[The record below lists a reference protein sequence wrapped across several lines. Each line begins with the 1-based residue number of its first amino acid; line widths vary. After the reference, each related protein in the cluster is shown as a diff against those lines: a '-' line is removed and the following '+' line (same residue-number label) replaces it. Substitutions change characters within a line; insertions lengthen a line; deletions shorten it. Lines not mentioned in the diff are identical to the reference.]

1 MVEKKQTMFNIIEKE
16 IKWEGKKLT
25 LQTGKIARQA
35 TGAVMATYGE
45 TMVLATV
52 VAAKEA
58 KEDQDFFPLTVNYQ
72 EKFASSGKIPGS
84 FNRRE
89 GRPSVHETLI
99 SRLIDRP
106 IRPLFPETFKN
117 EVQVIATVFNYD
129 KENNPDI
136 VAMIAS
142 SAALSIS
149 GIPFMGPIGA
159 ARVAYVKNKYVI
171 NPTRK
176 QMENTKLDLVV
187 AGTNEGVLMV
197 ESEANELSEEIML
210 GAVEAGF
217 KSFQPIIKL
226 INEMAEEVGN
236 EKWEIPTRPAEYETV
251 MQSFK
256 SLIGS
261 ELKKAYTIKAKQE
274 RASKIA
280 EIKEKAI
287 ASINEEDEA
296 SLKIAPTVFSDLEA
310 EIMRTAIL
318 KGEPRID
325 GRDTKTIRPIECE
338 VGILG
343 RNHGSALFTRGET
356 QALVSATIGIKD
368 DEQLEDDLNGIRGER
383 FMLHYNFPPFS
394 VGETGKLGS
403 PGRREI
409 GHGKLAWRAN
419 HAMLPTAEEFPYTIR
434 VVSDITESNGS
445 SSMATT
451 CGASLAMMDAGIPVK
466 APVAGIAMGLIKEGD
481 TFAILSD
488 IMGDE
493 DHLGDMDFK
502 VAGTKDGI
510 TALQMDI
517 KITSITFEI
526 MKQALAQ
533 AHVGRE
539 HILGKMAEAIS
550 APRKELSKYAPTIVE
565 MHVNPKKIRD
575 IIGSGGNVIRSI
587 CEKSNTKIEIEDSGL
602 VKIAGTTQEEIQ
614 TAIDIINEICVEPE
628 VGKIYDGTVSRIMDF
643 GAVVSFLGNNDGM
656 VHISEIQEEKIK
668 KIGDVLKVGDKVRVL
683 LTEVKDGK
691 NRLSIKQALKKEN
704 GEVKKVKETKEVKKE
719 EKEKTSSNTKANTK
733 TKTKAKA
740 KTTAKTTTA
749 KKETKS
755 KKK

>member
-1 MVEKKQTMFNIIEKE
+1 MFGLGKKKSMFNIVEKE
-16 IKWEGKKLT
+16 IMWEGKKLI

-35 TGAVMATYGE
+35 TGAVFATYGD
-45 TMVLATV
+45 TKVLATV
-52 VAAKEA
+52 VAAKTAVEG
-58 KEDQDFFPLTVNYQ
+58 QDFFPLTVNYQ
-72 EKFASSGKIPGS
+72 EKFASAGKIPGS

-89 GRPSVHETLI
+89 GRPSVHETLV

-129 KENNPDI
+129 RSNAPDI

-142 SAALSIS
+142 SAALAIS

-159 ARVAYVKNKYVI
+159 ARVAYIDDKFVV
-171 NPTRK
+171 NPTR
-176 QMENTKLDLVV
+176 QELENTKLDLVV
-187 AGTNEGVLMV
+187 AGTDEGVLMV
-197 ESEANELSEEIML
+197 ESEANELSEDTML
-210 GAVEAGF
+210 SAVETGF

-226 INEMAEEVGN
+226 IKEMKAEVGN
-236 EKWEIPTRPAEYETV
+236 PDWEIPAQAPEYSTLKAR
-251 MQSFK
+251 F
-256 SLIGS
+256 IS
-261 ELKKAYTIKAKQE
+261 EFGEEIANAYRIKAKLERQE
-274 RASKIA
+274 ALA
-280 EIKEKAI
+280 EIKERAFATI
-287 ASINEEDEA
+287 DAEDEV
-296 SLKIAPTVFSDLEA
+296 SLRIAPSVFSDIEA
-310 EIMRTAIL
+310 ETMRGAIL
-318 KGEPRID
+318 RGEPRID
-325 GRDTKTIRPIECE
+325 GRDTKTVRPIECE

-356 QALVSATIGIKD
+356 QALVSATIGVKD
-368 DEQLEDDLNGIRGER
+368 DEQLEDDLNGVRGER

-394 VGETGKLGS
+394 VGECGKLGT

-419 HAMLPTAEEFPYTIR
+419 HAMLPSYEEFPYTIR

-481 TFAILSD
+481 QFAILTD

-533 AHVGRE
+533 AHEGRK
-539 HILGKMAEAIS
+539 HILGKMAEAIKE
-550 APRKELSKYAPTIVE
+550 PRKELSPYAPTIFE
-565 MHVNPKKIRD
+565 MQINPKKIRSV
-575 IIGSGGNVIRSI
+575 IGSGGAVIRAI

-602 VKIAGTTQEEIQ
+602 VKIAGLDKDEIESAKQ
-614 TAIDIINEICVEPE
+614 MIDEICADPE
-628 VGKIYDGTVSRIMDF
+628 IGKIYDGEVIKLMDF
-643 GAVVSFLGNNDGM
+643 GAVVSFMNGANEGM
-656 VHISEIQEEKIK
+656 VHISEIQEKKVK
-668 KIGDVLKVGDKVRVL
+668 KIEDVLSIGDKVRVMV
-683 LTEVKDGK
+683 TEMKDGK
-691 NRLSIKQALKKEN
+691 TRLSIK
-704 GEVKKVKETKEVKKE
+704 
-719 EKEKTSSNTKANTK
+719 
-733 TKTKAKA
+733 KAKEA
-740 KTTAKTTTA
+740 EK
-749 KKETKS
+749 
-755 KKK
+755 

>member
-1 MVEKKQTMFNIIEKE
+1 MFGLGKKKSMFNIVEKE
-16 IKWEGKKLT
+16 IMWEGKKLT

-35 TGAVMATYGE
+35 TGAVFATYGD
-45 TMVLATV
+45 TKVLATV

-58 KEDQDFFPLTVNYQ
+58 KEGQDFFPLTVNYQ
-72 EKFASSGKIPGS
+72 EKFASAGKIPGS

-89 GRPSVHETLI
+89 GRPSVHETLV

-129 KENNPDI
+129 KTNSPDI

-142 SAALSIS
+142 SAALAIS

-159 ARVAYVKNKYVI
+159 ARVAYINDKFVV
-171 NPTRK
+171 NPTK
-176 QMENTKLDLVV
+176 QELENTKLDLVV
-187 AGTNEGVLMV
+187 AGTEEGVLMV
-197 ESEANELSEEIML
+197 ESEANELSEDTML
-210 GAVEAGF
+210 SAVETGF

-226 INEMAEEVGN
+226 IKEMKQEVGN
-236 EKWEIPTRPAEYETV
+236 PDWEIPAQVPEYATLKAKFVAEFGDEIT
-251 MQSFK
+251 
-256 SLIGS
+256 
-261 ELKKAYTIKAKQE
+261 KAYKIKAKLERQDALADIKE
-274 RASKIA
+274 RAFATIDA
-280 EIKEKAI
+280 
-287 ASINEEDEA
+287 EDEV
-296 SLKIAPTVFSDLEA
+296 SLRVAPYVFSDIEA
-310 EIMRTAIL
+310 ETMRGAIL
-318 KGEPRID
+318 RGEPRID
-325 GRDTKTIRPIECE
+325 GRDTKTVRPIECE

-356 QALVSATIGIKD
+356 QALVSATIGVKD
-368 DEQLEDDLNGIRGER
+368 DEQLEDDLNGVRGER

-394 VGETGKLGS
+394 VGECGKLGS

-419 HAMLPTAEEFPYTIR
+419 HAMLPSYEEFPYTIR

-481 TFAILSD
+481 QFAILTD

-533 AHVGRE
+533 AHEGRK
-539 HILGKMAEAIS
+539 HILGKMAEAIKE
-550 APRKELSKYAPTIVE
+550 PRKELSQYAPTIVE
-565 MHVNPKKIRD
+565 MQINPKKIRSV
-575 IIGSGGNVIRSI
+575 IGSGGAVIRSI

-602 VKIAGTTQEEIQ
+602 VKIAGLDKDEISVAQ
-614 TAIDIINEICVEPE
+614 KMINDICADPEI
-628 VGKIYDGTVSRIMDF
+628 GKVYDGEVIKLMDF
-643 GAVVSFLGNNDGM
+643 GAVVSIMNGSNEGM
-656 VHISEIQEEKIK
+656 VHISEIRDRKVK
-668 KIGDVLKVGDKVRVL
+668 KIEDVLAVGDKVRVMV
-683 LTEVKDGK
+683 TEMKDGK
-691 NRLSIKQALKKEN
+691 TRLSIKQAAALD
-704 GEVKKVKETKEVKKE
+704 
-719 EKEKTSSNTKANTK
+719 SIS
-733 TKTKAKA
+733 
-740 KTTAKTTTA
+740 
-749 KKETKS
+749 
-755 KKK
+755 

>member
-1 MVEKKQTMFNIIEKE
+1 MMKKSMFNIVEKD
-16 IKWEGKKLT
+16 IMWEGKKLT

-52 VAAKEA
+52 VAAKQP

-89 GRPSVHETLI
+89 GRPSTHETLV

-142 SAALSIS
+142 SAALAIS

-159 ARVAYVKNKYVI
+159 ARVSYADNKYII
-171 NPTRK
+171 NPTLK
-176 QMENTKLDLVV
+176 QMENSDLDLVV
-187 AGTNEGVLMV
+187 AGTSEGVLMV

-210 GAVEAGF
+210 GAVEKGF

-226 INEMAEEVGN
+226 INTMAKEVGN
-236 EKWEIPTRPAEYETV
+236 EKWDIPVRPTEYDTV

-256 SLIGS
+256 DLIGA
-261 ELKKAYTIKAKQE
+261 ELKKAYTIKAKHE
-274 RASKIA
+274 RADKIA

-287 ASINEEDEA
+287 SSISEEDEI
-296 SLKIAPTVFSDLEA
+296 SLKIAPSVFSDLEA
-310 EIMRTAIL
+310 EIMRTAVL
-318 KGEPRID
+318 NGEPRID
-325 GRDTKTIRPIECE
+325 GRDNTTIRPIECE

-368 DEQLEDDLNGIRGER
+368 DEQLEDDLNGVRGER
-383 FMLHYNFPPFS
+383 FMLHYNFPPYS
-394 VGETGKLGS
+394 VGECGKLGS

-419 HAMLPTAEEFPYTIR
+419 HAMLPTEQEFPYTIR
-434 VVSDITESNGS
+434 VVSDVTESNGY

-451 CGASLAMMDAGIPVK
+451 CGASLAMMDAGIPVH
-466 APVAGIAMGLIKEGD
+466 APVAGIAMGLIKEGEK
-481 TFAILSD
+481 FAILSD

-502 VAGTKDGI
+502 VAGTSEGI

-533 AHVGRE
+533 AHDGRK
-539 HILGKMAEAIS
+539 HILQKMAEAIT
-550 APRKELSKYAPTIVE
+550 APREELSKYAPTIVE
-565 MHVNPKKIRD
+565 IQVNPKKIRD
-575 IIGSGGNVIRSI
+575 IIGSGGSVIRSI
-587 CEKSNTKIEIEDSGL
+587 CEKSNTKIEIEDTGV
-602 VKIAGTTQEEIQ
+602 VKIAGTSQEEIQ
-614 TAIDIINEICVEPE
+614 IAIDIINEICLEPE
-628 VGKIYDGTVSRIMDF
+628 VGQIYEGTVSRIMDF
-643 GAVVSFLGNNDGM
+643 GAVVTFLGNNDGM
-656 VHISEIQEEKIK
+656 VHISEIRHEKVK
-668 KIGDVLKVGDKVRVL
+668 KVEDVLKIGDKVKVL
-683 LTEVKDGK
+683 LTEIKDGK
-691 NRLSIKQALKKEN
+691 NRLSIKQANKDETKSSN
-704 GEVKKVKETKEVKKE
+704 NQSETKE
-719 EKEKTSSNTKANTK
+719 
-733 TKTKAKA
+733 
-740 KTTAKTTTA
+740 
-749 KKETKS
+749 
-755 KKK
+755 

>member
-1 MVEKKQTMFNIIEKE
+1 MFGLFNKNKSMFNIVEKE
-16 IKWEGKKLT
+16 IMWEGKKLT

-35 TGAVMATYGE
+35 TGAVFATYGD
-45 TMVLATV
+45 TKVLATV

-58 KEDQDFFPLTVNYQ
+58 KEGQDFFPLTVNYQ

-129 KENNPDI
+129 RTNSPDI

-142 SAALSIS
+142 SAALAIS

-159 ARVAYVKNKYVI
+159 ARVAYIDDKFVV
-171 NPTRK
+171 NPTK
-176 QMENTKLDLVV
+176 KELEKTKLDLVV

-197 ESEANELSEEIML
+197 ESEANELSEDTML
-210 GAVEAGF
+210 SAVETGF
-217 KSFQPIIKL
+217 KSFQPIIAL
-226 INEMAEEVGN
+226 INEMKKEVGN
-236 EKWEIPTRPAEYETV
+236 PDWEIPAQVPEYAT
-251 MQSFK
+251 
-256 SLIGS
+256 
-261 ELKKAYTIKAKQE
+261 LKERFVKEFGEEIKNAYRIKAKLERQDALADIKE
-274 RASKIA
+274 RAFATIDA
-280 EIKEKAI
+280 
-287 ASINEEDEA
+287 EDEV
-296 SLKIAPTVFSDLEA
+296 SLRVAPYVFSDIEA
-310 EIMRTAIL
+310 ETMRGAIL
-318 KGEPRID
+318 RGEPRID
-325 GRDTKTIRPIECE
+325 GRDTKTVRPIECE

-356 QALVSATIGIKD
+356 QALVSATIGVKD
-368 DEQLEDDLNGIRGER
+368 DEQLEDDLDGVRGER

-394 VGETGKLGS
+394 VGECGKLGS

-419 HAMLPTAEEFPYTIR
+419 HAMLPSYEEFPYTIR

-466 APVAGIAMGLIKEGD
+466 APVAGIAMGLIKEGEQ
-481 TFAILSD
+481 FAILTD

-502 VAGTKDGI
+502 VAGTKNGI

-533 AHVGRE
+533 AHEGRK
-539 HILGKMAEAIS
+539 HILGKMAEAIKE
-550 APRKELSKYAPTIVE
+550 PRKQLSQYAPTVLE
-565 MHVNPKKIRD
+565 MQINPKKIRSV
-575 IIGSGGNVIRSI
+575 IGSGGVVIRSI
-587 CEKSNTKIEIEDSGL
+587 CEKTNTKIEIDDSGL
-602 VKIAGTTQEEIQ
+602 VKIAGLDKDEIDSAKKMIEEIS
-614 TAIDIINEICVEPE
+614 ADPE
-628 VGKIYDGTVSRIMDF
+628 VGKIYDGKVIKLMEF
-643 GAVVSFLGNNDGM
+643 GAVVSIMNGTNEGM
-656 VHISEIQEEKIK
+656 VHISEIRERKVK
-668 KIGDVLKVGDKVRVL
+668 KIEDVLAVGDEVRVMV
-683 LTEVKDGK
+683 TEIKDGK
-691 NRLSIKQALKKEN
+691 TRLSIKQA
-704 GEVKKVKETKEVKKE
+704 
-719 EKEKTSSNTKANTK
+719 EK
-733 TKTKAKA
+733 
-740 KTTAKTTTA
+740 
-749 KKETKS
+749 
-755 KKK
+755 

>member
-1 MVEKKQTMFNIIEKE
+1 MFGIKKKSMFNIVEKE
-16 IKWEGKKLT
+16 IMWEGKKLT

-35 TGAVMATYGE
+35 TGAVLATYGE
-45 TMVLATV
+45 TIVLATV

-58 KEDQDFFPLTVNYQ
+58 KADQDFFPLTVHYQ
-72 EKFASSGKIPGS
+72 EKFASAGKIPGS

-89 GRPSVHETLI
+89 GRPSVHETLV

-117 EVQVIATVFNYD
+117 EVQVIATVYNYD
-129 KENNPDI
+129 KENSPDI

-142 SAALSIS
+142 SAAITIS

-159 ARVAYVKNKYVI
+159 ARVAYIDNKYVI
-171 NPTRK
+171 NPSKEELKKT
-176 QMENTKLDLVV
+176 NLDLVV

-197 ESEANELSEEIML
+197 ESEANELSEDIML

-217 KSFQPIIKL
+217 KSFQPIINL
-226 INEMAEEVGN
+226 INEMKKDVGN
-236 EKWEIPTRPAEYETV
+236 EEWEIPTQVPEYSILKK
-251 MQSFK
+251 SFEENFGEE
-256 SLIGS
+256 I
-261 ELKKAYTIKAKQE
+261 KKAYKIKAKQE
-274 RASKIA
+274 RQDTLAN
-280 EIKEKAI
+280 IKEKAF
-287 ASINEEDEA
+287 ATINEEDEI
-296 SLKIAPTVFSDLEA
+296 SIRIAPSVFSDIEA
-310 EIMRTAIL
+310 ETMRGAVL
-318 KGEPRID
+318 RGEPRID
-325 GRDTKTIRPIECE
+325 GRDTKTVRPIECE

-368 DEQLEDDLNGIRGER
+368 DEQLEDDLDGVRGER

-394 VGETGKLGS
+394 VGECGKLGT

-419 HAMLPTAEEFPYTIR
+419 HSMLPSFDKFPYTIR
-434 VVSDITESNGS
+434 VVSDVTESNGS

-481 TFAILSD
+481 DFAILTD

-502 VAGTKDGI
+502 VAGTKNGI

-533 AHVGRE
+533 ANEGRK
-539 HILGKMAEAIS
+539 HILGKMAEAIKS
-550 APRKELSKYAPTIVE
+550 PRKELSQYAPTVFE
-565 MHVNPKKIRD
+565 MNINPKKIREV
-575 IIGSGGNVIRSI
+575 IGSGGNVIRSI

-602 VKIAGTTQEEIQ
+602 VKIAGTSKEEIDI
-614 TAIDIINEICVEPE
+614 AKKIIDDICAEPE
-628 VGKIYDGTVSRIMDF
+628 IGKVYDGEVIKLMDF
-643 GAVVSFLGNNDGM
+643 GAVVQFMGNNEGL
-656 VHISEIQEEKIK
+656 VHISEISEKRVK
-668 KIGDVLKVGDKVRVL
+668 KVEDALKVGDKIRVIV
-683 LTEVKDGK
+683 TEFRDGK
-691 NRLSIKQALKKEN
+691 TRLSMKQ
-704 GEVKKVKETKEVKKE
+704 VKE
-719 EKEKTSSNTKANTK
+719 
-733 TKTKAKA
+733 
-740 KTTAKTTTA
+740 
-749 KKETKS
+749 
-755 KKK
+755 

>member
-1 MVEKKQTMFNIIEKE
+1 S
-16 IKWEGKKLT
+16 
-25 LQTGKIARQA
+25 
-35 TGAVMATYGE
+35 
-45 TMVLATV
+45 
-52 VAAKEA
+52 
-58 KEDQDFFPLTVNYQ
+58 EDV
-72 EKFASSGKIPGS
+72 
-84 FNRRE
+84 
-89 GRPSVHETLI
+89 
-99 SRLIDRP
+99 
-106 IRPLFPETFKN
+106 
-117 EVQVIATVFNYD
+117 
-129 KENNPDI
+129 
-136 VAMIAS
+136 
-142 SAALSIS
+142 
-149 GIPFMGPIGA
+149 
-159 ARVAYVKNKYVI
+159 
-171 NPTRK
+171 
-176 QMENTKLDLVV
+176 
-187 AGTNEGVLMV
+187 
-197 ESEANELSEEIML
+197 ML

-226 INEMAEEVGN
+226 IKTMAKEVGK
-236 EKWEIPTRPAEYETV
+236 EKWEIPARPAEYETL
-251 MQSFK
+251 MESFK
-256 SLIGS
+256 SLIGK

-274 RASKIA
+274 RADKIA
-280 EIKEKAI
+280 QIKEKAI
-287 ASINEEDEA
+287 ASISEDDEV

-325 GRDTKTIRPIECE
+325 GRDTTTIRPIKCE

-368 DEQLEDDLNGIRGER
+368 DEQLEDDLNGVRGER

-419 HAMLPTAEEFPYTIR
+419 HAMLPTEAEFPYTIR

-481 TFAILSD
+481 KFAILSD

-502 VAGTKDGI
+502 VAGTKNGI

-526 MKQALAQ
+526 MKQALSQ
-533 AHVGRE
+533 AHTGRE

-550 APRKELSKYAPTIVE
+550 SPRTELSKYAPTIFE

-587 CEKSNTKIEIEDSGL
+587 CEKSNTKIEIEDNGL

-614 TAIDIINEICVEPE
+614 TAIDIINEICIEPE
-628 VGKIYDGTVSRIMDF
+628 VGQIYDGTVSRIMDF
-643 GAVVSFLGNNDGM
+643 GAVVTFLGNNDGM
-656 VHISEIQEEKIK
+656 VHITEIQDEKPS
-668 KIGDVLKVGDKVRVL
+668 KIEDVLKVGQKVRVL
-683 LTEVKDGK
+683 LTEIKDGK
-691 NRLSIKQALKKEN
+691 NRLSIKQAKKKES
-704 GEVKKVKETKEVKKE
+704 G
-719 EKEKTSSNTKANTK
+719 
-733 TKTKAKA
+733 
-740 KTTAKTTTA
+740 
-749 KKETKS
+749 ETKS
-755 KKK
+755 EEKTEKESKPKTKRKTKSTK

>member
-1 MVEKKQTMFNIIEKE
+1 MFGKKKTMFNIVEKE
-16 IKWEGKKLT
+16 IMWEGKKLT

-72 EKFASSGKIPGS
+72 EKYASAGKIPGS

-142 SAALSIS
+142 SAALAIS

-159 ARVAYVKNKYVI
+159 ARVAYIDGKYVI
-171 NPTRK
+171 NPTLK
-176 QMENTKLDLVV
+176 EQAGTKLDLVV

-197 ESEANELSEEIML
+197 ESEANELTEEVML

-217 KSFQPIIKL
+217 NSFQPIIKL
-226 INEMAEEVGN
+226 INTMAKEVGN
-236 EKWEIPTRPAEYETV
+236 EKWEIPARPAEYETV

-256 SLIGS
+256 DLIGK
-261 ELKKAYTIKAKQE
+261 ELKKAYTIKAKHE
-274 RASKIA
+274 RADKIA

-287 ASINEEDEA
+287 ASLPEDDEV
-296 SLKIAPTVFSDLEA
+296 SLRIAPTVFSDLEA
-310 EIMRTAIL
+310 EIMRTAVL

-325 GRDTKTIRPIECE
+325 GRDNKTVRPIECE

-368 DEQLEDDLNGIRGER
+368 DEQLEDDLNGVHGER

-394 VGETGKLGS
+394 VGECGKLGS

-419 HAMLPTAEEFPYTIR
+419 HAMLPSEAEFPYTIR

-481 TFAILSD
+481 KFAILTD

-502 VAGTKDGI
+502 VAGTANGI

-533 AHVGRE
+533 AHEGRK

-550 APRKELSKYAPTIVE
+550 APRESLSKYAPTIVE
-565 MHVNPKKIRD
+565 IQVNPKKIRE
-575 IIGSGGNVIRSI
+575 IIGSGGSVIRSI
-587 CEKSNTKIEIEDSGL
+587 CEQSNTKIEIEDTGS
-602 VKIAGTTQEEIQ
+602 VKIAGTSQEEIQ
-614 TAIDIINEICVEPE
+614 KAIDIINEICVEPE
-628 VGKIYDGTVSRIMDF
+628 VGKIYEGTVSRIMDF

-656 VHISEIQEEKIK
+656 VHISEIQEEKVGK
-668 KIGDVLKVGDKVRVL
+668 VGDVLKVGDKVKVL
-683 LTEVKDGK
+683 LTEIKDGK
-691 NRLSIKQALKKEN
+691 NRLSIKQAK
-704 GEVKKVKETKEVKKE
+704 KKE
-719 EKEKTSSNTKANTK
+719 E
-733 TKTKAKA
+733 
-740 KTTAKTTTA
+740 
-749 KKETKS
+749 S
-755 KKK
+755 KK

>member
-1 MVEKKQTMFNIIEKE
+1 MFGKKKTMFNIVEKE
-16 IKWEGKKLT
+16 IMWEGKKLT

-72 EKFASSGKIPGS
+72 EKYASAGKIPGS

-142 SAALSIS
+142 SAALAIS

-159 ARVAYVKNKYVI
+159 ARVAYVDGKYVI
-171 NPTRK
+171 NPTLK
-176 QMENTKLDLVV
+176 EQAGTKLDLVV

-197 ESEANELSEEIML
+197 ESEANELTEEVML

-217 KSFQPIIKL
+217 NSFQPIIKL
-226 INEMAEEVGN
+226 INTMAKEVGN
-236 EKWEIPTRPAEYETV
+236 EKWEIPARPAEYETV

-256 SLIGS
+256 DLIGK
-261 ELKKAYTIKAKQE
+261 ELKKAYTIKAKHE
-274 RASKIA
+274 RADKIA
-280 EIKEKAI
+280 EIREKAI
-287 ASINEEDEA
+287 ASLPEDDEV
-296 SLKIAPTVFSDLEA
+296 SLRIAPTVFSDLEA
-310 EIMRTAIL
+310 EIMRTAVL

-325 GRDTKTIRPIECE
+325 GRDNKTVRPIECE

-368 DEQLEDDLNGIRGER
+368 DEQLEDDLNGVRGER

-394 VGETGKLGS
+394 VGECGKLGS

-419 HAMLPTAEEFPYTIR
+419 HAMLPSEAEFPYTIR

-481 TFAILSD
+481 KFAILTD

-502 VAGTKDGI
+502 VAGTANGI

-533 AHVGRE
+533 AHEGRK
-539 HILGKMAEAIS
+539 HILGKMAEAIT
-550 APRKELSKYAPTIVE
+550 APRESLSKYAPTIVE
-565 MHVNPKKIRD
+565 IQVNPKKIRE
-575 IIGSGGNVIRSI
+575 IIGSGGSVIRSI
-587 CEKSNTKIEIEDSGL
+587 CEQSNTKIEIEDTGS
-602 VKIAGTTQEEIQ
+602 VKIAGTSQEEIQ
-614 TAIDIINEICVEPE
+614 KAIDIINEICVEPE
-628 VGKIYDGTVSRIMDF
+628 VGKIYEGTVSRIMDF

-656 VHISEIQEEKIK
+656 VHISEIQEEKVGK
-668 KIGDVLKVGDKVRVL
+668 VGDVLKVGDKVKVL
-683 LTEVKDGK
+683 LTEIKDGK
-691 NRLSIKQALKKEN
+691 NRLSIKQAK
-704 GEVKKVKETKEVKKE
+704 KKE
-719 EKEKTSSNTKANTK
+719 ESEK
-733 TKTKAKA
+733 
-740 KTTAKTTTA
+740 
-749 KKETKS
+749 
-755 KKK
+755 

>member
-1 MVEKKQTMFNIIEKE
+1 MFGLGKKKSMFNIVEKE
-16 IKWEGKKLT
+16 IMWEGKKLT

-35 TGAVMATYGE
+35 TGAVFATYGD
-45 TMVLATV
+45 TKVLATV

-58 KEDQDFFPLTVNYQ
+58 KEGQDFFPLTVNYQ
-72 EKFASSGKIPGS
+72 EKFASAGKIPGS

-89 GRPSVHETLI
+89 GRPSVHETLV

-129 KENNPDI
+129 KTNSPDI

-142 SAALSIS
+142 SAALAIS

-159 ARVAYVKNKYVI
+159 ARVAYINDKFVV
-171 NPTRK
+171 NPTK
-176 QMENTKLDLVV
+176 QELENTKLDLVV
-187 AGTNEGVLMV
+187 AGTEEGVLMV
-197 ESEANELSEEIML
+197 ESEANELSEDTML
-210 GAVEAGF
+210 SAVETGF

-226 INEMAEEVGN
+226 IKEMKQEVGN
-236 EKWEIPTRPAEYETV
+236 PDWEIPAQVPEYATLKAKFIAEFGDE
-251 MQSFK
+251 
-256 SLIGS
+256 IA
-261 ELKKAYTIKAKQE
+261 KAYKIKAKLERQDALVDIKE
-274 RASKIA
+274 RAFATIDA
-280 EIKEKAI
+280 
-287 ASINEEDEA
+287 EDEV
-296 SLKIAPTVFSDLEA
+296 SLRVAPYVFSDIEA
-310 EIMRTAIL
+310 ETMRGAIL
-318 KGEPRID
+318 RGEPRID
-325 GRDTKTIRPIECE
+325 GRDTKTVRPIECE

-356 QALVSATIGIKD
+356 QALVSATIGVKD
-368 DEQLEDDLNGIRGER
+368 DEQLEDDLNGVRGER

-394 VGETGKLGS
+394 VGECGKLGS

-419 HAMLPTAEEFPYTIR
+419 HAMLPSYEEFPYTIR

-481 TFAILSD
+481 QFAILTD

-533 AHVGRE
+533 AHEGRK
-539 HILGKMAEAIS
+539 HILGKMAEAIKE
-550 APRKELSKYAPTIVE
+550 PRKELSQYAPTIVE
-565 MHVNPKKIRD
+565 MQINPKKIRSV
-575 IIGSGGNVIRSI
+575 IGSGGAVIRSI

-602 VKIAGTTQEEIQ
+602 VKIAGL
-614 TAIDIINEICVEPE
+614 DKNEISVAQKMINDICADPE
-628 VGKIYDGTVSRIMDF
+628 IGKVYDGEVIKLMDF
-643 GAVVSFLGNNDGM
+643 GAVVSIMNGSNEGM
-656 VHISEIQEEKIK
+656 VHISEIRDRKVK
-668 KIGDVLKVGDKVRVL
+668 KIEDVLAVGDKVRVMV
-683 LTEVKDGK
+683 TEMKDGK
-691 NRLSIKQALKKEN
+691 TRLSIKQAAALD
-704 GEVKKVKETKEVKKE
+704 
-719 EKEKTSSNTKANTK
+719 SIS
-733 TKTKAKA
+733 
-740 KTTAKTTTA
+740 
-749 KKETKS
+749 
-755 KKK
+755 

>member
-1 MVEKKQTMFNIIEKE
+1 MFGLKKKSMFNIVEKE
-16 IKWEGKKLT
+16 IMWEGKKLT

-35 TGAVMATYGE
+35 TGAVLATYGE
-45 TMVLATV
+45 TIVLATV
-52 VAAKEA
+52 VAAKQA

-72 EKFASSGKIPGS
+72 EKFASAGKIPGS

-89 GRPSVHETLI
+89 GRPSVHETLV

-117 EVQVIATVFNYD
+117 EVQVIATVYNYD
-129 KENNPDI
+129 KENLPDV

-142 SAALSIS
+142 SAAISIS

-159 ARVAYVKNKYVI
+159 ARVAYIDDNYVV
-171 NPTRK
+171 NPTK
-176 QMENTKLDLVV
+176 SELKSSKLDLVV

-197 ESEANELSEEIML
+197 ESEANELSENVML

-217 KSFQPIIKL
+217 RSFQPIINL
-226 INEMAEEVGN
+226 INEMKKDVGN
-236 EKWEIPTRPAEYETV
+236 EEWEIPAQVPEYA
-251 MQSFK
+251 
-256 SLIGS
+256 I
-261 ELKKAYTIKAKQE
+261 LKKSFEENFGEEIAKAYKIKAKHE
-274 RASKIA
+274 RQDALA
-280 EIKEKAI
+280 LIKEKAFATI
-287 ASINEEDEA
+287 SEEDEV
-296 SLKIAPTVFSDLEA
+296 SLRIAPSVFSDIEA
-310 EIMRTAIL
+310 ETMRGAVL
-318 KGEPRID
+318 RGEPRID
-325 GRDTKTIRPIECE
+325 GRDTKTVRPIECE

-356 QALVSATIGIKD
+356 QALVSATIGIKE
-368 DEQLEDDLNGIRGER
+368 DEQLEDDLDGIRGER

-394 VGETGKLGS
+394 VGECGRLGT

-419 HAMLPTAEEFPYTIR
+419 HAMLPSHEKFPYTIR
-434 VVSDITESNGS
+434 IVSDVTESNGS

-481 TFAILSD
+481 KFAILSD

-533 AHVGRE
+533 ANEGRK
-539 HILGKMAEAIS
+539 HILGKMATAIKG
-550 APRKELSKYAPTIVE
+550 PRKELSQYAPTIFE
-565 MHVNPKKIRD
+565 MNINPKKIREV
-575 IIGSGGNVIRSI
+575 IGSGGNVIRSI

-602 VKIAGTTQEEIQ
+602 VKIAGTSKEEIDL
-614 TAIDIINEICVEPE
+614 ARKIIDDICAEPE
-628 VGKIYDGTVSRIMDF
+628 LGKVYDGEVVKLMDF
-643 GAVVSFLGNNDGM
+643 GAVVQFMGANEGL
-656 VHISEIQEEKIK
+656 VHISEIAEKRVK
-668 KIGDVLKVGDKVRVL
+668 KVEDVLSVGDKVRVMV
-683 LTEVKDGK
+683 TEFKDGK
-691 NRLSIKQALKKEN
+691 TRLSIKQAK
-704 GEVKKVKETKEVKKE
+704 
-719 EKEKTSSNTKANTK
+719 
-733 TKTKAKA
+733 
-740 KTTAKTTTA
+740 
-749 KKETKS
+749 
-755 KKK
+755 

>member
-1 MVEKKQTMFNIIEKE
+1 MFGLGKKKSMFNIVEKE
-16 IKWEGKKLT
+16 IMWEGKKLT

-35 TGAVMATYGE
+35 TGAVFATYGD
-45 TMVLATV
+45 TKVLATV

-58 KEDQDFFPLTVNYQ
+58 KEGQDFFPLTVNYQ
-72 EKFASSGKIPGS
+72 EKFASAGKIPGS

-89 GRPSVHETLI
+89 GRPSVHETLV

-129 KENNPDI
+129 RTNSPDI

-142 SAALSIS
+142 SAALAIS

-159 ARVAYVKNKYVI
+159 ARVAYINDKFVV
-171 NPTRK
+171 NPTK
-176 QMENTKLDLVV
+176 QELENTKLDLVV
-187 AGTNEGVLMV
+187 AGTEEGVLMV
-197 ESEANELSEEIML
+197 ESEANELSEDTML
-210 GAVEAGF
+210 SAVETGF

-226 INEMAEEVGN
+226 IKEMKQEVGN
-236 EKWEIPTRPAEYETV
+236 PDWEIPAQVPEYATLKAKFVAEFGDEIT
-251 MQSFK
+251 
-256 SLIGS
+256 
-261 ELKKAYTIKAKQE
+261 KAYKIKAKLERQDALADIKE
-274 RASKIA
+274 RAFATIDA
-280 EIKEKAI
+280 
-287 ASINEEDEA
+287 EDEV
-296 SLKIAPTVFSDLEA
+296 SLRVAPYVFSDIEA
-310 EIMRTAIL
+310 ETMRGAIL
-318 KGEPRID
+318 RGEPRID
-325 GRDTKTIRPIECE
+325 GRDTKTVRPIECE

-356 QALVSATIGIKD
+356 QALVSATIGVKD
-368 DEQLEDDLNGIRGER
+368 DEQLEDDLNGVRGER

-394 VGETGKLGS
+394 VGECGKLGS

-419 HAMLPTAEEFPYTIR
+419 HAMLPSFEEFPYTIR

-481 TFAILSD
+481 QFAILTD

-533 AHVGRE
+533 AHEGRK
-539 HILGKMAEAIS
+539 HILGKMAEAIKE
-550 APRKELSKYAPTIVE
+550 PRKELSQYAPTIVE
-565 MHVNPKKIRD
+565 MQINPKKIRSV
-575 IIGSGGNVIRSI
+575 IGSGGAVIRSI

-602 VKIAGTTQEEIQ
+602 VKIAGLDKDEISVAQ
-614 TAIDIINEICVEPE
+614 KMINDICADPEI
-628 VGKIYDGTVSRIMDF
+628 GKVYDGEVIKLMDF
-643 GAVVSFLGNNDGM
+643 GAVVSIMNGSNEGM
-656 VHISEIQEEKIK
+656 VHISEIRDRKVK
-668 KIGDVLKVGDKVRVL
+668 KIEDVLAVGDKVRVMV
-683 LTEVKDGK
+683 TEMKDGK
-691 NRLSIKQALKKEN
+691 TRLSIKQAAALD
-704 GEVKKVKETKEVKKE
+704 
-719 EKEKTSSNTKANTK
+719 SIS
-733 TKTKAKA
+733 
-740 KTTAKTTTA
+740 
-749 KKETKS
+749 
-755 KKK
+755 

>member
-1 MVEKKQTMFNIIEKE
+1 MFGLKKKSMFNIVEKE
-16 IKWEGKKLT
+16 IMWEGKKLT

-35 TGAVMATYGE
+35 TGAVLATYGE
-45 TMVLATV
+45 TIVLATV
-52 VAAKEA
+52 VAAKQA

-72 EKFASSGKIPGS
+72 EKFASAGKIPGS

-89 GRPSVHETLI
+89 GRPSVHETLV

-117 EVQVIATVFNYD
+117 EVQVIATVYNYD
-129 KENNPDI
+129 KENLPDV

-142 SAALSIS
+142 SAAIAIS

-159 ARVAYVKNKYVI
+159 ARVAYIDDKYVV
-171 NPTRK
+171 NPTK
-176 QMENTKLDLVV
+176 SELKSTKLDLVV

-197 ESEANELSEEIML
+197 ESEANELSEDVML

-226 INEMAEEVGN
+226 INEMKKDVGN
-236 EKWEIPTRPAEYETV
+236 EEWEIPAQVPEYAV
-251 MQSFK
+251 
-256 SLIGS
+256 
-261 ELKKAYTIKAKQE
+261 LKKSFEENFGEEIAKAYKIKAKHE
-274 RASKIA
+274 RQDALA
-280 EIKEKAI
+280 AIKEKAFATI
-287 ASINEEDEA
+287 SEEDEV
-296 SLKIAPTVFSDLEA
+296 SLRIAPSVFSDIEA
-310 EIMRTAIL
+310 ETMRGAVL
-318 KGEPRID
+318 RGEPRID
-325 GRDTKTIRPIECE
+325 GRDTKTVRPIECE

-356 QALVSATIGIKD
+356 QALVSATIGIKE
-368 DEQLEDDLNGIRGER
+368 DEQLEDDLDGVRGER

-394 VGETGKLGS
+394 VGECGRLGT

-409 GHGKLAWRAN
+409 GHGKLAWRGN
-419 HAMLPTAEEFPYTIR
+419 HAMLPSYEDFPYTIR
-434 VVSDITESNGS
+434 VVSDVTESNGS

-466 APVAGIAMGLIKEGD
+466 APVAGIAMGLIKEGND
-481 TFAILSD
+481 FAILSD

-533 AHVGRE
+533 ANEGRK
-539 HILGKMAEAIS
+539 HILGKMATAIKG
-550 APRKELSKYAPTIVE
+550 PRKELSQYAPTIFE
-565 MHVNPKKIRD
+565 MNINPKKIREV
-575 IIGSGGNVIRSI
+575 IGSGGNVIRSI

-602 VKIAGTTQEEIQ
+602 VKIAGTSKEEI
-614 TAIDIINEICVEPE
+614 DIAREIIEGICAEPE
-628 VGKIYDGTVSRIMDF
+628 IGKVYDGEVIKLMDF
-643 GAVVSFLGNNDGM
+643 GAVVQFMGSNEGL
-656 VHISEIQEEKIK
+656 VHISEIAEKRVK
-668 KIGDVLKVGDKVRVL
+668 KVEDALSVGDKVRVMV
-683 LTEVKDGK
+683 TEFKDGK
-691 NRLSIKQALKKEN
+691 TRLSIKQAK
-704 GEVKKVKETKEVKKE
+704 
-719 EKEKTSSNTKANTK
+719 
-733 TKTKAKA
+733 
-740 KTTAKTTTA
+740 
-749 KKETKS
+749 
-755 KKK
+755 

>member
-1 MVEKKQTMFNIIEKE
+1 MFGLGKKKSMFNIVEKE
-16 IKWEGKKLT
+16 IMWEGKKLT

-35 TGAVMATYGE
+35 TGAVFATYGD
-45 TMVLATV
+45 TKVLATV

-58 KEDQDFFPLTVNYQ
+58 KEGQDFFPLTVNYQ
-72 EKFASSGKIPGS
+72 EKFASAGKIPGS

-89 GRPSVHETLI
+89 GRPSVHETLV

-129 KENNPDI
+129 KTNSPDI

-142 SAALSIS
+142 SAALAIS

-159 ARVAYVKNKYVI
+159 ARVAYINDKFVV
-171 NPTRK
+171 NPTK
-176 QMENTKLDLVV
+176 QELENTKLDLVV
-187 AGTNEGVLMV
+187 AGTEEGVLMV
-197 ESEANELSEEIML
+197 ESEANELSEDTML
-210 GAVEAGF
+210 SAVETGF

-226 INEMAEEVGN
+226 IKEMKQEVGN
-236 EKWEIPTRPAEYETV
+236 PDWEIPAQVPEYATLKAKFVAEFGDEIT
-251 MQSFK
+251 
-256 SLIGS
+256 
-261 ELKKAYTIKAKQE
+261 KAYKIKAKLERQDALADIKE
-274 RASKIA
+274 RAFATIDA
-280 EIKEKAI
+280 
-287 ASINEEDEA
+287 EDEV
-296 SLKIAPTVFSDLEA
+296 SLRVAPYVFSDIEA
-310 EIMRTAIL
+310 ETMRGAIL
-318 KGEPRID
+318 RGEPRID
-325 GRDTKTIRPIECE
+325 GRDTKTVRPIECE

-356 QALVSATIGIKD
+356 QALVSATIGVKD
-368 DEQLEDDLNGIRGER
+368 DEQLEDDLNGVRGER

-394 VGETGKLGS
+394 VGECGKLGS

-419 HAMLPTAEEFPYTIR
+419 HAMLPSYEEFPYTIR

-481 TFAILSD
+481 QFAILTD

-533 AHVGRE
+533 AHEGRK
-539 HILGKMAEAIS
+539 HILGKMAEAIKE
-550 APRKELSKYAPTIVE
+550 PRKELSQYAPTIVE
-565 MHVNPKKIRD
+565 MQINPKKIRSV
-575 IIGSGGNVIRSI
+575 IGSGGAVIRSI

-602 VKIAGTTQEEIQ
+602 VKIAGLDKDEISVAQ
-614 TAIDIINEICVEPE
+614 KMINDICADPEI
-628 VGKIYDGTVSRIMDF
+628 GKVYDGEVIKLMDF
-643 GAVVSFLGNNDGM
+643 GAVVSIMNGSNEGM
-656 VHISEIQEEKIK
+656 VHISEIRDRKVK
-668 KIGDVLKVGDKVRVL
+668 KIEDVLAVGDKVRVMV
-683 LTEVKDGK
+683 TEMKDGK
-691 NRLSIKQALKKEN
+691 TRLSIKQAAALD
-704 GEVKKVKETKEVKKE
+704 
-719 EKEKTSSNTKANTK
+719 SLS
-733 TKTKAKA
+733 
-740 KTTAKTTTA
+740 
-749 KKETKS
+749 
-755 KKK
+755 

>member
-159 ARVAYVKNKYVI
+159 ARVAYVNKKYVI

-236 EKWEIPTRPAEYETV
+236 EKWEIPARPAEYETV

-287 ASINEEDEA
+287 ASINEEDEV

-533 AHVGRE
+533 AHIGRE

-628 VGKIYDGTVSRIMDF
+628 VGKIYDGTVSRIMEF

-656 VHISEIQEEKIK
+656 VHISEIQEEKVK

-719 EKEKTSSNTKANTK
+719 EKEKTSSNTKASTK
-733 TKTKAKA
+733 TKTKAK
-740 KTTAKTTTA
+740 TTTT

>member
-1 MVEKKQTMFNIIEKE
+1 MKKRVFELNFHGRKLVVEHGELAKQ
-16 IKWEGKKLT
+16 
-25 LQTGKIARQA
+25 AD
-35 TGAVMATYGE
+35 GAVLVRYND
-45 TMVLATV
+45 TV
-52 VAAKEA
+52 ILTAAVVSKNVNLLS
-58 KEDQDFFPLTVNYQ
+58 DFFPLTVNYQ
-72 EKFASSGKIPGS
+72 EKYASAGKIPGS

-89 GRPSVHETLI
+89 GRPSVHETLV

-129 KENNPDI
+129 KTNSPDI

-142 SAALSIS
+142 SAALAIS

-159 ARVAYVKNKYVI
+159 ARVAYINDKFVV
-171 NPTRK
+171 NPTK
-176 QMENTKLDLVV
+176 QELENTKLDLVV
-187 AGTNEGVLMV
+187 AGTEEGVLMV
-197 ESEANELSEEIML
+197 ESEANELSEDTML
-210 GAVEAGF
+210 SAVETGF

-226 INEMAEEVGN
+226 IKEMKQEVGN
-236 EKWEIPTRPAEYETV
+236 PDWEIPAQVPEYATLKAKFIAEFGDE
-251 MQSFK
+251 
-256 SLIGS
+256 IA
-261 ELKKAYTIKAKQE
+261 KAYKIKAKLERQDALADIKE
-274 RASKIA
+274 RAFATIDA
-280 EIKEKAI
+280 
-287 ASINEEDEA
+287 EDEV
-296 SLKIAPTVFSDLEA
+296 SLRVAPYVFSDIEA
-310 EIMRTAIL
+310 ETMRGAIL
-318 KGEPRID
+318 RGEPRID
-325 GRDTKTIRPIECE
+325 GRDTKTVRPIECE

-356 QALVSATIGIKD
+356 QALVSATIGVKD
-368 DEQLEDDLNGIRGER
+368 DEQLEDDLNGVRGER

-394 VGETGKLGS
+394 VGECGKLGS

-419 HAMLPTAEEFPYTIR
+419 HAMLPSYEEFPYTIR

-481 TFAILSD
+481 QFAILTD

-533 AHVGRE
+533 AHEGRK
-539 HILGKMAEAIS
+539 HILGKMAEAIKE
-550 APRKELSKYAPTIVE
+550 PRKELSQYAPTIVE
-565 MHVNPKKIRD
+565 MQINPKKIRSV
-575 IIGSGGNVIRSI
+575 IGSGGAVIRSI

-602 VKIAGTTQEEIQ
+602 VKIAGLDKDEISVAQ
-614 TAIDIINEICVEPE
+614 KMINDICADPEI
-628 VGKIYDGTVSRIMDF
+628 GKVYDGEVIKLMDF
-643 GAVVSFLGNNDGM
+643 GAVVSIMNGSNEGM
-656 VHISEIQEEKIK
+656 VHISEIRDRKVK
-668 KIGDVLKVGDKVRVL
+668 KIEDVLAVGDKVRVMV
-683 LTEVKDGK
+683 TEMKDGK
-691 NRLSIKQALKKEN
+691 TRLSIKQAAALD
-704 GEVKKVKETKEVKKE
+704 
-719 EKEKTSSNTKANTK
+719 SIS
-733 TKTKAKA
+733 
-740 KTTAKTTTA
+740 
-749 KKETKS
+749 
-755 KKK
+755 

>member
-1 MVEKKQTMFNIIEKE
+1 MMKKSMFNIVEKD
-16 IKWEGKKLT
+16 IMWEGKKLT

-52 VAAKEA
+52 VAAKQP

-89 GRPSVHETLI
+89 GRPSTHETLV

-142 SAALSIS
+142 SAALAIS

-159 ARVAYVKNKYVI
+159 ARVSYVDNKYII
-171 NPTRK
+171 NPTLK
-176 QMENTKLDLVV
+176 QMENSDLDLVV
-187 AGTNEGVLMV
+187 AGTSEGVLMV

-210 GAVEAGF
+210 GAVEKGF

-226 INEMAEEVGN
+226 INTMAKEVGN
-236 EKWEIPTRPAEYETV
+236 EKWDIPVRPTEYDTV

-256 SLIGS
+256 DLIGT
-261 ELKKAYTIKAKQE
+261 ELKKAYTIKAKHE
-274 RASKIA
+274 RADKIA

-287 ASINEEDEA
+287 SSISEEDEI
-296 SLKIAPTVFSDLEA
+296 SLKIAPSVFSDLEA
-310 EIMRTAIL
+310 EIMRTAVL
-318 KGEPRID
+318 NGEPRID
-325 GRDTKTIRPIECE
+325 GRDNTTIRPIECE

-368 DEQLEDDLNGIRGER
+368 DEQLEDDLNGVRGER
-383 FMLHYNFPPFS
+383 FMLHYNFPPYS
-394 VGETGKLGS
+394 VGECGKLGS

-419 HAMLPTAEEFPYTIR
+419 HAMLPTEQEFPYTIR
-434 VVSDITESNGS
+434 VVSDVTESNGS

-451 CGASLAMMDAGIPVK
+451 CGASLAMMDAGIPVH
-466 APVAGIAMGLIKEGD
+466 APVAGIAMGLIKEGEK
-481 TFAILSD
+481 FAILSD

-502 VAGTKDGI
+502 VAGTSEGI

-533 AHVGRE
+533 AHDGRK
-539 HILGKMAEAIS
+539 HILQKMAEAIT
-550 APRKELSKYAPTIVE
+550 APREELSKYAPTIVE
-565 MHVNPKKIRD
+565 IQVNPKKIRD
-575 IIGSGGNVIRSI
+575 IIGSGGSVIRSI
-587 CEKSNTKIEIEDSGL
+587 CEKSNTKIEIEDTGV
-602 VKIAGTTQEEIQ
+602 VKIAGTSQEEIQ
-614 TAIDIINEICVEPE
+614 IAIDIINEICLEPE
-628 VGKIYDGTVSRIMDF
+628 VGQIYEGTVSRIMDF
-643 GAVVSFLGNNDGM
+643 GAVVTFLGNNDGM
-656 VHISEIQEEKIK
+656 VHISEIRNEKVK
-668 KIGDVLKVGDKVRVL
+668 KVEDVLKIGDKVKVL
-683 LTEVKDGK
+683 LTEIKDGK
-691 NRLSIKQALKKEN
+691 NRLSIKQANKEETKSSN
-704 GEVKKVKETKEVKKE
+704 NQSETKE
-719 EKEKTSSNTKANTK
+719 
-733 TKTKAKA
+733 
-740 KTTAKTTTA
+740 
-749 KKETKS
+749 
-755 KKK
+755 

>member
-1 MVEKKQTMFNIIEKE
+1 MFNIVEKE
-16 IKWEGKKLT
+16 IMWEGKKLT

-35 TGAVMATYGE
+35 TGAVFATYGE
-45 TMVLATV
+45 TTVLATV
-52 VAAKEA
+52 VAAKEV
-58 KEDQDFFPLTVNYQ
+58 KDGQDFFPLTVNYQ
-72 EKFASSGKIPGS
+72 EKYASAGKIPGS

-89 GRPSVHETLI
+89 GRPSVHETLV

-129 KENNPDI
+129 KENSADI
-136 VAMIAS
+136 VAMVAS
-142 SAALSIS
+142 SAALAIS

-159 ARVAYVKNKYVI
+159 ARVAYVNDKFIV
-171 NPTRK
+171 NPTK
-176 QMENTKLDLVV
+176 SELKNTKLDLVV
-187 AGTNEGVLMV
+187 AGTDEGVLMV
-197 ESEANELSEEIML
+197 ESEANELSEETML
-210 GAVEAGF
+210 SAVETGF

-226 INEMAEEVGN
+226 IKDMKKEVGN
-236 EKWEIPTRPAEYETV
+236 PDWEIPAQVPEYTV
-251 MQSFK
+251 LKERFV
-256 SLIGS
+256 S
-261 ELKKAYTIKAKQE
+261 EFGDEIAKAYKIKAKLERQDALADIKE
-274 RASKIA
+274 RAFATIDA
-280 EIKEKAI
+280 
-287 ASINEEDEA
+287 EDEV
-296 SLKIAPTVFSDLEA
+296 SLRVAPYVFSDIEA
-310 EIMRTAIL
+310 ETMRGAIL
-318 KGEPRID
+318 RGEPRID
-325 GRDTKTIRPIECE
+325 GRDTKTVRPIECE

-356 QALVSATIGIKD
+356 QALVSATIGVKD
-368 DEQLEDDLNGIRGER
+368 DEQLEDDLDGVRGER

-394 VGETGKLGS
+394 VGECGKLGT

-419 HAMLPTAEEFPYTIR
+419 HAMLPSFEEFPYTIR

-481 TFAILSD
+481 KFAILTD

-533 AHVGRE
+533 AHEGRK
-539 HILGKMAEAIS
+539 HILGKMAEAIKG
-550 APRKELSKYAPTIVE
+550 PRKELSPYAPTIFE
-565 MHVNPKKIRD
+565 MNINPKKIREV
-575 IIGSGGNVIRSI
+575 IGSGGNVIRSI

-602 VKIAGTTQEEIQ
+602 VKIAGTSKEEI
-614 TAIDIINEICVEPE
+614 DIAKNMIEEICAEPE
-628 VGKIYDGTVSRIMDF
+628 IGKIYDGEVIKIMDF
-643 GAVVSFLGNNDGM
+643 GAVVSFMNGSSEGM
-656 VHISEIQEEKIK
+656 VHISEIRERKVK
-668 KIGDVLKVGDKVRVL
+668 KVEDVLALGDKVRVL
-683 LTEVKDGK
+683 VTEMKDGK
-691 NRLSIKQALKKEN
+691 TRLSIKQARAIEH
-704 GEVKKVKETKEVKKE
+704 VKDED
-719 EKEKTSSNTKANTK
+719 
-733 TKTKAKA
+733 
-740 KTTAKTTTA
+740 
-749 KKETKS
+749 
-755 KKK
+755 

>member
-1 MVEKKQTMFNIIEKE
+1 MFGLKKKSMFNIVEKE
-16 IKWEGKKLT
+16 IMWEGKKLI

-35 TGAVMATYGE
+35 TGAVFATYGE
-45 TMVLATV
+45 TTVLATV

-58 KEDQDFFPLTVNYQ
+58 KEGQDFFPLTVNYQ
-72 EKFASSGKIPGS
+72 EKYASAGKIPGS

-89 GRPSVHETLI
+89 GRPSVHETLV

-129 KENNPDI
+129 KNNSPDI

-142 SAALSIS
+142 SAALAIS

-159 ARVAYVKNKYVI
+159 ARVAYVNDKFIV
-171 NPTRK
+171 NPTK
-176 QMENTKLDLVV
+176 KELEGTKLDLVV

-197 ESEANELSEEIML
+197 ESEANELSEDTML
-210 GAVEAGF
+210 NAVETGF

-226 INEMAEEVGN
+226 INEMKKEVGN
-236 EKWEIPTRPAEYETV
+236 PDWEIPAQVSEYA
-251 MQSFK
+251 
-256 SLIGS
+256 I
-261 ELKKAYTIKAKQE
+261 LKERFVKDFGEEIKNAYKIKAKLERQDALADIKE
-274 RASKIA
+274 RAFATIA
-280 EIKEKAI
+280 ED
-287 ASINEEDEA
+287 DEV
-296 SLKIAPTVFSDLEA
+296 SLRVAPYVFSDIEA
-310 EIMRTAIL
+310 ETMRGAIL
-318 KGEPRID
+318 RGEPRID
-325 GRDTKTIRPIECE
+325 GRDTKTVRPIECE

-356 QALVSATIGIKD
+356 QALVSATIGVKD
-368 DEQLEDDLNGIRGER
+368 DEQLEDDLNGVRGER

-394 VGETGKLGS
+394 VGECGKLGS

-419 HAMLPTAEEFPYTIR
+419 HAMLPSYEEFPYTIR

-481 TFAILSD
+481 KFAILTD

-533 AHVGRE
+533 AHEGRK
-539 HILGKMAEAIS
+539 HILGKMAEAIKE
-550 APRKELSKYAPTIVE
+550 PRKELSPYAPTIFE
-565 MHVNPKKIRD
+565 MQINPKKIRSV
-575 IIGSGGNVIRSI
+575 IGSGGAVIRAI

-602 VKIAGTTQEEIQ
+602 VKIAGLDKDEIESAKQ
-614 TAIDIINEICVEPE
+614 MIDEICADPE
-628 VGKIYDGTVSRIMDF
+628 IGKIYDGEVIKLMDF
-643 GAVVSFLGNNDGM
+643 GAVVSFMNGANEGM
-656 VHISEIQEEKIK
+656 VHISEIQEKKVK
-668 KIGDVLKVGDKVRVL
+668 KIEDVLSIGDKVRVMV
-683 LTEVKDGK
+683 TEMKDGK
-691 NRLSIKQALKKEN
+691 TRLSIKRAKEA
-704 GEVKKVKETKEVKKE
+704 
-719 EKEKTSSNTKANTK
+719 EK
-733 TKTKAKA
+733 
-740 KTTAKTTTA
+740 
-749 KKETKS
+749 
-755 KKK
+755 

>member
-1 MVEKKQTMFNIIEKE
+1 MFGLGKKSMFNIVEKE
-16 IKWEGKKLT
+16 MMWEGKKLT

-58 KEDQDFFPLTVNYQ
+58 VEGQDFFPLTVNYQ
-72 EKFASSGKIPGS
+72 EKYASAGKIPGS
-84 FNRRE
+84 FNKRE
-89 GRPSVHETLI
+89 GRPSVHETLV

-129 KENNPDI
+129 KENSADI
-136 VAMIAS
+136 LAMVAS

-159 ARVAYVKNKYVI
+159 ARIAYVDDKFIV
-171 NPTRK
+171 NPKRK
-176 QMENTKLDLVV
+176 ELEGTKLDLVV
-187 AGTNEGVLMV
+187 AGTDEGVLMV
-197 ESEANELSEEIML
+197 ESEANELSEETML
-210 GAVEAGF
+210 KAVETGF
-217 KSFQPIIKL
+217 NSFQPVIKL
-226 INEMAEEVGN
+226 IKEMKKEVGN
-236 EKWEIPTRPAEYETV
+236 PDWEIPAQAPEYATLKE
-251 MQSFK
+251 SFVK
-256 SLIGS
+256 NFGEEIT
-261 ELKKAYTIKAKQE
+261 KAYKIKAKLERQDALKDIKE
-274 RASKIA
+274 RAFA
-280 EIKEKAI
+280 T
-287 ASINEEDEA
+287 INPEDEV
-296 SLKIAPTVFSDLEA
+296 SLRIAPSVFSDIEA
-310 EIMRTAIL
+310 ETMRGAIL
-318 KGEPRID
+318 RGEPRID
-325 GRDTKTIRPIECE
+325 GRDTKTVRPIECE

-368 DEQLEDDLNGIRGER
+368 DEQLEDDLDGVRGER
-383 FMLHYNFPPFS
+383 FLLHYNFPPFS
-394 VGETGKLGS
+394 VGECGKLGT

-419 HAMLPTAEEFPYTIR
+419 HAMLPSFEEFPYTIR

-466 APVAGIAMGLIKEGD
+466 KPVAGIAMGLIKEND
-481 TFAILSD
+481 QFAILTD

-533 AHVGRE
+533 AHEGRK
-539 HILGKMAEAIS
+539 HILGKMAEAIK
-550 APRKELSKYAPTIVE
+550 APRKELSPYAPTIFE
-565 MHVNPKKIRD
+565 MNINPKKIREV
-575 IIGSGGNVIRSI
+575 IGSGGNVIRSI

-602 VKIAGTTQEEIQ
+602 VKIAGTSKEEIDV
-614 TAIDIINEICVEPE
+614 AKKMIEDICAEPE
-628 VGKIYDGTVSRIMDF
+628 VGKVYEGEVIKLMDF
-643 GAVVSFLGNNDGM
+643 GAVVKFLGENEGL
-656 VHISEIQEEKIK
+656 VHISEIKEERVSKVE
-668 KIGDVLKVGDKVRVL
+668 DVLKLGDKVKVL
-683 LTEVKDGK
+683 VTEIRDGK
-691 NRLSIKQALKKEN
+691 TRLSMKQ
-704 GEVKKVKETKEVKKE
+704 VKK
-719 EKEKTSSNTKANTK
+719 
-733 TKTKAKA
+733 
-740 KTTAKTTTA
+740 
-749 KKETKS
+749 
-755 KKK
+755 

>member
-1 MVEKKQTMFNIIEKE
+1 MFGKKKSMFNIVEKE
-16 IKWEGKKLT
+16 IMWEGKKLT

-35 TGAVMATYGE
+35 TGAIMATYGE

-52 VAAKEA
+52 VAEKQP

-89 GRPSVHETLI
+89 GRPSTHETLV

-142 SAALSIS
+142 SAALAVS
-149 GIPFMGPIGA
+149 GIPFMGPIGS
-159 ARVAYVKNKYVI
+159 ARVAYIKDKYVI
-171 NPTRK
+171 NPTLK
-176 QMENTKLDLVV
+176 QMENSKLDLVV
-187 AGTNEGVLMV
+187 AGTSEGVLMV
-197 ESEANELSEEIML
+197 ESEANELSEEVML

-226 INEMAEEVGN
+226 IKTMAKEVGN
-236 EKWEIPTRPAEYETV
+236 EKWEIPARPTEYETL
-251 MQSFK
+251 MESFK
-256 SLIGS
+256 SLIGK

-274 RASKIA
+274 RAEKIT

-287 ASINEEDEA
+287 ASINEDDEV
-296 SLKIAPTVFSDLEA
+296 SLKIAPSVFSDLEA

-325 GRDTKTIRPIECE
+325 GRDTTTIRPIECE

-368 DEQLEDDLNGIRGER
+368 DEQLEDDLNGVRGER

-419 HAMLPTAEEFPYTIR
+419 HAMLPTEAEFPYTIR

-481 TFAILSD
+481 KFAILSD

-502 VAGTKDGI
+502 VAGTKNGI

-526 MKQALAQ
+526 MKQALSQ
-533 AHVGRE
+533 AHTGRE
-539 HILGKMAEAIS
+539 HILGKMAEAITS
-550 APRKELSKYAPTIVE
+550 PRTELSKYAPTIVE
-565 MHVNPKKIRD
+565 IHVNPKKIRD
-575 IIGSGGNVIRSI
+575 IIGSGGNVIRGI
-587 CEKSNTKIEIEDSGL
+587 CEKSNTKIEIEDNGL

-614 TAIDIINEICVEPE
+614 TAIDIINEICIEPE
-628 VGKIYDGTVSRIMDF
+628 VGQIYDGTVSKIMDF
-643 GAVVSFLGNNDGM
+643 GAVVTFLGNNDGM
-656 VHISEIQEEKIK
+656 VHITEIQDEKPS
-668 KIGDVLKVGDKVRVL
+668 KIEDVLKVGQKVRVL
-683 LTEVKDGK
+683 LTEIKDGK
-691 NRLSIKQALKKEN
+691 NRLSIKQAKKKDNGETKAETKTETKAKKES
-704 GEVKKVKETKEVKKE
+704 KPKTKR
-719 EKEKTSSNTKANTK
+719 KEKTEK
-733 TKTKAKA
+733 
-740 KTTAKTTTA
+740 
-749 KKETKS
+749 
-755 KKK
+755 

>member
-1 MVEKKQTMFNIIEKE
+1 MFGKKKTMFNIVEKE
-16 IKWEGKKLT
+16 IMWEGKKLT

-72 EKFASSGKIPGS
+72 EKYASAGKIPGS

-142 SAALSIS
+142 SAALAIS

-159 ARVAYVKNKYVI
+159 ARVAYVDGKYVI
-171 NPTRK
+171 NPTLK
-176 QMENTKLDLVV
+176 EQAGTKLDLVV

-197 ESEANELSEEIML
+197 ESEANELTEEVML

-217 KSFQPIIKL
+217 NSFQPIIKL
-226 INEMAEEVGN
+226 INTMAKEVGN
-236 EKWEIPTRPAEYETV
+236 EKWEIPARPAEYETV

-256 SLIGS
+256 DLIGK
-261 ELKKAYTIKAKQE
+261 ELKKAYTIKAKHE
-274 RASKIA
+274 RADKIA

-287 ASINEEDEA
+287 ASLPEDDEV
-296 SLKIAPTVFSDLEA
+296 SLRIAPTVFSDLEA
-310 EIMRTAIL
+310 EIMRTAVL

-325 GRDTKTIRPIECE
+325 GRDNKTVRPIECE

-368 DEQLEDDLNGIRGER
+368 DEQLEDDLNGVRGER

-394 VGETGKLGS
+394 VGECGKLGS

-419 HAMLPTAEEFPYTIR
+419 HAMLPSEAEFPYTIR

-481 TFAILSD
+481 KFAILTD

-502 VAGTKDGI
+502 VAGTANGI

-533 AHVGRE
+533 AHEGRK
-539 HILGKMAEAIS
+539 HILGKMAEAIT
-550 APRKELSKYAPTIVE
+550 APRESLSKYAPTIVE
-565 MHVNPKKIRD
+565 IQVNPKKIRE
-575 IIGSGGNVIRSI
+575 IIGSGGSVIRSI
-587 CEKSNTKIEIEDSGL
+587 CEQSNTKIEIEDTGS
-602 VKIAGTTQEEIQ
+602 VKIAGTSQEEIQ
-614 TAIDIINEICVEPE
+614 KAIDIINEICVEPE
-628 VGKIYDGTVSRIMDF
+628 VGKIYEGTVSRIMDF

-656 VHISEIQEEKIK
+656 VHISEIQEEKVGK
-668 KIGDVLKVGDKVRVL
+668 VGDVLKVGDKVKVL
-683 LTEVKDGK
+683 LTEIKDGK
-691 NRLSIKQALKKEN
+691 NRLSIKQAK
-704 GEVKKVKETKEVKKE
+704 KKE
-719 EKEKTSSNTKANTK
+719 ESEK
-733 TKTKAKA
+733 
-740 KTTAKTTTA
+740 
-749 KKETKS
+749 
-755 KKK
+755 

>member
-1 MVEKKQTMFNIIEKE
+1 MFNIVEKE
-16 IKWEGKKLT
+16 IMWEGKKLT

-35 TGAVMATYGE
+35 TGAVFATYGD
-45 TMVLATV
+45 TKVLATV

-58 KEDQDFFPLTVNYQ
+58 KEGQDFFPLTVNYQ
-72 EKFASSGKIPGS
+72 EKFASAGKIPGS

-89 GRPSVHETLI
+89 GRPSVHETLV

-129 KENNPDI
+129 KTNSPDI

-142 SAALSIS
+142 SAALAIS

-159 ARVAYVKNKYVI
+159 ARVAYINDKFVV
-171 NPTRK
+171 NPTK
-176 QMENTKLDLVV
+176 QELENTKLDLVV
-187 AGTNEGVLMV
+187 AGTEEGVLMV
-197 ESEANELSEEIML
+197 ESEANELSEDTML
-210 GAVEAGF
+210 SAVETGF

-226 INEMAEEVGN
+226 IKEMKQEVGN
-236 EKWEIPTRPAEYETV
+236 PDWEIPAQVPEYATLKAKFVAEFGDEIT
-251 MQSFK
+251 
-256 SLIGS
+256 
-261 ELKKAYTIKAKQE
+261 KAYKIKAKLERQDALADIKE
-274 RASKIA
+274 RAFATIDA
-280 EIKEKAI
+280 
-287 ASINEEDEA
+287 EDEV
-296 SLKIAPTVFSDLEA
+296 SLRVAPYVFSDIEA
-310 EIMRTAIL
+310 ETMRGAIL
-318 KGEPRID
+318 RGEPRID
-325 GRDTKTIRPIECE
+325 GRDTKTVRPIECE

-356 QALVSATIGIKD
+356 QALVSATIGVKD
-368 DEQLEDDLNGIRGER
+368 DEQLEDDLNGVRGER

-394 VGETGKLGS
+394 VGECGKLGS

-419 HAMLPTAEEFPYTIR
+419 HAMLPSYEEFPYTIR

-481 TFAILSD
+481 QFAILTD

-533 AHVGRE
+533 AHEGRK
-539 HILGKMAEAIS
+539 HILGKMAEAIKE
-550 APRKELSKYAPTIVE
+550 PRKELSQYAPTIVE
-565 MHVNPKKIRD
+565 MQINPKKIRSV
-575 IIGSGGNVIRSI
+575 IGSGGAVIRSI

-602 VKIAGTTQEEIQ
+602 VKIAGLDKDEISVAQ
-614 TAIDIINEICVEPE
+614 KMINDICADPEI
-628 VGKIYDGTVSRIMDF
+628 GKVYDGEVIKLMDF
-643 GAVVSFLGNNDGM
+643 GAVVSIMNGSNEGM
-656 VHISEIQEEKIK
+656 VHISEIRDRKVK
-668 KIGDVLKVGDKVRVL
+668 KIEDVLAVGDKVRVMV
-683 LTEVKDGK
+683 TEMKDGK
-691 NRLSIKQALKKEN
+691 TRLSIKQAAALD
-704 GEVKKVKETKEVKKE
+704 
-719 EKEKTSSNTKANTK
+719 SIS
-733 TKTKAKA
+733 
-740 KTTAKTTTA
+740 
-749 KKETKS
+749 
-755 KKK
+755 